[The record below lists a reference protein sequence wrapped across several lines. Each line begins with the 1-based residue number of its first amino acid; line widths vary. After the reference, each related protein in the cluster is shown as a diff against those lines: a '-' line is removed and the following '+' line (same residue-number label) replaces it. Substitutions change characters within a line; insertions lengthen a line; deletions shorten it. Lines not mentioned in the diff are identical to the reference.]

1 MKKRLMLGSIAGL
14 ALSAVTGLVQAQAQD
29 NTFKIGLVL
38 PMSGPFAST
47 GKQM

>member
-14 ALSAVTGLVQAQAQD
+14 ALSAVTGLVQAQD

-47 GKQM
+47 G